1 MNVREQAIEQF
12 RRQFI
17 VPQGAEVSV
26 SRETIDSSDVRDAH
40 NRYVLPYDEG
50 EKWTGEAVL
59 FFVDCHPR
67 ANWAHDCTYVFIF
80 ADGRAYWWPR
90 KWPPSE
96 TIEMGALDTE
106 TK

>member
-17 VPQGAEVSV
+17 VPKGADVSV
-26 SRETIDSSDVRDAH
+26 SRDEIDSSDVRDAH
-40 NRYVLPYDEG
+40 NRYVLPFDDDG
-50 EKWTGEAVL
+50 ERWTGEAVL

-80 ADGRAYWWPR
+80 ADGRAYAWPH
-90 KWPPSE
+90 KWPPCESV
-96 TIEMGALDTE
+96 EMDVLE
-106 TK
+106 